1 MSSRDKF
8 SSPVSSATSNK
19 SYNRSQT
26 SKSATNNASRSLSS
40 SNTRT
45 STKKNKKPNQR
56 DNSNKSSKKLQ
67 PNLSDG
73 AKLIDIENKNSSELT
88 TSSFQFDSQVINEPD
103 LNIMEQETKLD
114 GSKQSHSNKDGHDDD
129 HDPDADADEGDCLL
143 SSESSRTIVEPEP
156 SLSTSSNLRSDLNNF
171 TNNQQLEP
179 LPKGWEQHS
188 DKAGQYFWHVTS
200 GTIQRERPTSELS
213 PSKDSIPLYH
223 DDEEIN
229 QAQRTFS
236 DDDDFYESGAALTAD
251 DTSESTFVVYPLG
264 SCEFDET
271 QLMSITSSKA
281 IQKCILRLSNK
292 PTAEETNCWGLDQS
306 QPLLM
311 KLFDDYIQFTDLK
324 TNTLLRSQPIQT
336 IKTWAVDDDNNFAFV
351 IEDRS
356 QQPTLASDT
365 GYYENADYSLLSEPT
380 LVCYVFRS
388 LDDDDMSCKVA
399 AKLNEEIS
407 RYKEQLSDRISKST
421 RMQQMIEPQPIRS
434 DLTDVEDFDELEA
447 SNELTMTVKYIGKTS
462 VSRPTGIDILNIA
475 IDKCLAEASKNQ
487 TSCQS
492 MTEDG
497 GNVQDCFLE
506 AKLHVSPSSVIV
518 ENVVTGEIIVEC
530 RIRYL
535 TFMGI
540 SKRDIRWCGFIM
552 QNATNKTFVAHCFE
566 CSPTAGHV
574 CEAIQTSCTKMYE
587 KVVKNSRQPET
598 MSIVPTRSKIRNTL
612 AKTFSRIKLN
622 PMI

>member
-1 MSSRDKF
+1 MSSRDKA
-8 SSPVSSATSNK
+8 SSSNSSKASNK
-19 SYNRSQT
+19 GHNRSQPST
-26 SKSATNNASRSLSS
+26 SVNNKYTSRNLSTS
-40 SNTRT
+40 ST
-45 STKKNKKPNQR
+45 
-56 DNSNKSSKKLQ
+56 NKSSAKKSTNPTQRDTSSKCSNVLLKKSL
-67 PNLSDG
+67 PHPDDG
-73 AKLIDIENKNSSELT
+73 VRLVDIENKNSSELA
-88 TSSFQFDSQVINEPD
+88 TSSLLKD
-103 LNIMEQETKLD
+103 LQIENQSISNVMEQETKL
-114 GSKQSHSNKDGHDDD
+114 GGCKQFRSDQENNDDED
-129 HDPDADADEGDCLL
+129 DCLL
-143 SSESSRTIVEPEP
+143 SKSSETIVESE
-156 SLSTSSNLRSDLNNF
+156 SVSTSHTNRIDLDDF
-171 TNNQQLEP
+171 KDDRQDP

-188 DKAGQYFWHVTS
+188 DKAGLYFWHVST
-200 GTIQRERPTSELS
+200 GKIQRERPTSELS
-213 PSKDSIPLYH
+213 LSEECIPIYH

-229 QAQRTFS
+229 QAQKTFS

-251 DTSESTFVVYPLG
+251 DISESTFVVYPLG
-264 SCEFDET
+264 TCLFDET

-292 PTAEETNCWGLDQS
+292 PTPEESNCWGLNQS

-311 KLFDDYIQFTDLK
+311 KLFDEYIQFTDLK

-407 RYKEQLSDRISKST
+407 RYKERLSDRISKST
-421 RMQQMIEPQPIRS
+421 RMQQMIEPQPIHS
-434 DLTDVEDFDELEA
+434 DLTDAEDFDELEA
-447 SNELTMTVKYIGKTS
+447 TNELTMIVKYIGKTS
-462 VSRPTGIDILNIA
+462 VSRPIGIDVLNIA

-487 TSCQS
+487 MGNQS
-492 MTEDG
+492 MTVCE
-497 GNVQDCFLE
+497 NTQDYYIE
-506 AKLHVSPSSVIV
+506 AKIHVSPSSVIV
-518 ENVVTGEIIVEC
+518 ENAITGEIIVEC

-552 QNATNKTFVAHCFE
+552 QNTNNKTFVAHCFE

-574 CEAIQTSCTKMYE
+574 CEAIQLSCTRMYE
-587 KVVKNSRQPET
+587 RVIKNARQPEI

-622 PMI
+622 AII